1 MTWPKASTVTRH
13 IAVHGSLLLV
23 FVGEPFAL
31 SAQLKQLR
39 FGGPLTAGWGYTVVP
54 TLIALT
60 ILWIAWTARA
70 VRADKQPAAAQ

>member
-39 FGGPLTAGWGYTVVP
+39 FGGPLTAG
-54 TLIALT
+54 
-60 ILWIAWTARA
+60 
-70 VRADKQPAAAQ
+70 